1 MLSLDQQELII
12 QRIKSKK
19 PIFKTICEIEQF
31 PKLIKSREA
40 IQKSILSQ
48 IQRSVSNIDM
58 DPLAYGQKELKDVM
72 TYLEEQLKTVFLP
85 TLSLD
90 ERKKSKFLMKQ
101 ESKQLDY
108 EESNHPKKQR
118 VDKNKCRKCKQSTIP
133 MILNLLQQTENQDT
147 NPHVTMKSIR
157 QQIVQKSQKKEEQSE
172 SKVPYIAFDYS
183 DRIIICKRCRFK
195 FHAECVQVLD
205 NINDWICDYCLDRIK
220 ELKNSNQWD
229 YINNKQLKQQICPT
243 SEQKKINLSLI
254 ERIQKKQKIFII
266 EEMEITPFKPIDQIS
281 DFLRKYPLY
290 RGQNGKI
297 KYPVLEKLALDYPEV
312 LEIKQKPQPYMI
324 NSNLVEEILKIQ
336 TSYQILFPQ
345 CQTPQNVNQDYIEK
359 NFYEILMN
367 LLTEYFNEFMQ
378 SDVVKFDRYC
388 SQANVQAN
396 AFLEIMNY
404 LYDHQEALMKD
415 LIKKTWV
422 ECVVQIDQI
431 INYDCE
437 SNINK
442 IDFNSLEFSD
452 QIYILSLLT
461 DGLYDLDKMK
471 EQIKQKDSSN
481 NYRQSNLKILF
492 QQNQSAFINCGT
504 YLGQDADEQ
513 QYFYFTHVPSSIFV
527 ETMAGWGQYTLS
539 DLSELMSALNLQGV
553 NESNLFE
560 NLELISQVKLFDN
573 NTTPIK
579 SQNRL
584 IQKQQYHLEII
595 EVIEQ
600 FQITEETYTK
610 YLLSKNLIWIENNK
624 KQHFYQLLKNEKQIQ
639 SLLQALKLFF
649 NGLLLLKSNDGY
661 FVKPFKIFKQN
672 FELVNQLAIYID
684 NAQSQYNVYISLI
697 TLNILL
703 EEYQQY
709 QSQKELKNKK
719 NQAQRKITQKVN
731 QKEVKNIKKKS
742 KLKHIED
749 ESLEQEQSL
758 QYANSL
764 ANKREKRENAGKN
777 PNINFDQQ
785 VKNQKK
791 ISCTSC
797 KKQIPQASQSVQCSR
812 CNKPFHQECLSLRKD
827 YCKDCARNNSK
838 KQK

>member
-1 MLSLDQQELII
+1 MLKLDQQELII

-19 PIFKTICEIEQF
+19 PIFKTVSEIEQF

-48 IQRSVSNIDM
+48 IQRSVSNIDV
-58 DPLAYGQKELKDVM
+58 DPLTYGQKELKDVM
-72 TYLEEQLKTVFLP
+72 NQLEEQLKTVFLP
-85 TLSLD
+85 TLLLD
-90 ERKKSKFLMKQ
+90 EKKKSKLLIKQ

-195 FHAECVQVLD
+195 FHAECVQVHD
-205 NINDWICDYCLDRIK
+205 NINDWICDYCQDRIQ
-220 ELKNSNQWD
+220 ELKSSNQWD
-229 YINNKQLKQQICPT
+229 YINNKQLKQQVCPG
-243 SEQKKINLSLI
+243 SEQKKIYLSLI
-254 ERIQKKQKIFII
+254 ERIQKKQKVFII
-266 EEMEITPFKPIDQIS
+266 EEMEITSFKPIDQIS
-281 DFLRKYPLY
+281 IFLKKYPHY

-324 NSNLVEEILKIQ
+324 NSNLVEDILRIQ
-336 TSYQILFPQ
+336 TSYQIMFPN
-345 CQTPQNVNQDYIEK
+345 CQIPQNVNQDYIEK

-367 LLTEYFNEFMQ
+367 LLNEYFNDFML
-378 SDVVKFDRYC
+378 SDMSKFEKYC
-388 SQANVQAN
+388 HQANFQAT
-396 AFLEIMNY
+396 AFLEIMNF
-404 LYDHQEALMKD
+404 LYVHQENQMKD
-415 LIKKTWV
+415 LIKKTWI
-422 ECVVQIDQI
+422 ECVIQIDQI

-442 IDFNSLEFSD
+442 INFNSLEFSD

-461 DGLYDLDKMK
+461 EGLYDLDKMK
-471 EQIKQKDSSN
+471 EQIKQKDSSM
-481 NYRQSNLKILF
+481 NYKQSHLKILF
-492 QQNQSAFINCGT
+492 QHNQSAFINCGT
-504 YLGQDADEQ
+504 FLGQDADEQ

-527 ETMAGWGQYTLS
+527 ETMTGWGQYTLS
-539 DLSELMSALNLQGV
+539 DLSELMNALNLQGV

-573 NTTPIK
+573 TTPLK
-579 SQNRL
+579 PQNRL
-584 IQKQQYHLEII
+584 IQKQQYNLENI

-600 FQITEETYTK
+600 FLLTEEAYTK
-610 YLLSKNLIWIENNK
+610 YLQSKDLIWIENHQ
-624 KQHFYQLLKNEKQIQ
+624 KQDFYQLLKNEKELQ
-639 SLLQALKLFF
+639 SIIQALKIFY
-649 NGLLLLKSNDGY
+649 NGLLQLKSNDGY
-661 FVKPFKIFKQN
+661 HIKPFKLFKLDFQ
-672 FELVNQLAIYID
+672 LANQLAIFVD
-684 NAQSQYNVYISLI
+684 NASSQHSVYISLI
-697 TLNILL
+697 TLNLFL
-703 EEYQQY
+703 DEYQQY
-709 QSQKELKNKK
+709 QSQKELQNKR
-719 NQAQRKITQKVN
+719 NQVLRKLPSKAN
-731 QKEVKNIKKKS
+731 PKEVKQIKKKS
-742 KLKHIED
+742 KLKPIED
-749 ESLEQEQSL
+749 ESIEQELSL
-758 QYANSL
+758 QYPRNL

-785 VKNQKK
+785 TKNQKK

-797 KKQIPQASQSVQCSR
+797 KKQFSQASQCVQCSR
-812 CNKPFHQECLSLRKD
+812 CNKPFHQECLVVRKD
-827 YCKDCARNNSK
+827 YCKNCVRNGSK

>member
-1 MLSLDQQELII
+1 MLKLDQQELII

-19 PIFKTICEIEQF
+19 PIFKTIGEIEQF

-58 DPLAYGQKELKDVM
+58 DPLTYGQKELKDVM
-72 TYLEEQLKTVFLP
+72 NQLEEQLKTVFLP
-85 TLSLD
+85 QLTLD
-90 ERKKSKFLMKQ
+90 EKKKSKFLMKQ

-108 EESNHPKKQR
+108 EESNHQKKQR

-205 NINDWICDYCLDRIK
+205 NINDWICDYCLDRIQ
-220 ELKNSNQWD
+220 ELKSSNQWD

-243 SEQKKINLSLI
+243 SEQKKINLSLL
-254 ERIQKKQKIFII
+254 EKIQKKQKIFII

-281 DFLRKYPLY
+281 DFLRKYPIY

-297 KYPVLEKLALDYPEV
+297 KYPVLEKLALDYPDI

-324 NSNLVEEILKIQ
+324 NSNMVEDILKIQ
-336 TSYQILFPQ
+336 TSYQILFPH

-367 LLTEYFNEFMQ
+367 LLMEYFNEFIL
-378 SDVVKFDRYC
+378 SDVVKFERYC
-388 SQANVQAN
+388 NQANIQAN
-396 AFLEIMNY
+396 AFLELMNY
-404 LYDHQEALMKD
+404 LYIHQESQMKD
-415 LIKKTWV
+415 LIKKTWI
-422 ECVVQIDQI
+422 ECVIQIDQI
-431 INYDCE
+431 INFDCE

-442 IDFNSLEFSD
+442 IDFNILEFQD
-452 QIYILSLLT
+452 QINILSILT
-461 DGLYDLDKMK
+461 EGLYDLDKMK
-471 EQIKQKDSSN
+471 DQIKQKDSSS

-492 QQNQSAFINCGT
+492 QQNQSAYINCGT

-527 ETMAGWGQYTLS
+527 ETMTGWGQYTLS
-539 DLSELMSALNLQGV
+539 DLSELMNALNIQGV
-553 NESNLFE
+553 NESNLLE
-560 NLELISQVKLFDN
+560 NLELISQVKLFD

-584 IQKQQYHLEII
+584 IQKQQYNLEII

-600 FQITEETYTK
+600 FLLTEEAYTK
-610 YLLSKNLIWIENNK
+610 YLQSKNLIWIDNNQ
-624 KQHFYQLLKNEKQIQ
+624 KQNFYQLLKNEKQLQ
-639 SLLQALKLFF
+639 SLEQALKIFL
-649 NGLLLLKSNDGY
+649 NGLLLLKSNDGQY
-661 FVKPFKIFKQN
+661 VKPFKIFKQN
-672 FELVNQLAIYID
+672 FELVNQLAIYVD
-684 NAQSQYNVYISLI
+684 NASSQHCIYISLI
-697 TLNILL
+697 TLNLLL
-703 EEYQQY
+703 EQYQQY
-709 QSQKELKNKK
+709 QQQKVLKNKRS
-719 NQAQRKITQKVN
+719 QAQRKITQKVN
-731 QKEVKNIKKKS
+731 QKEIKPIKKKT
-742 KLKHIED
+742 KLKAIED
-749 ESLEQEQSL
+749 DSIEQEQSP
-758 QYANSL
+758 QYPNSL
-764 ANKREKRENAGKN
+764 ANKRVKRENAGKN

-785 VKNQKK
+785 MKNQKK
-791 ISCTSC
+791 IFCTSC
-797 KKQIPQASQSVQCSR
+797 KKQFSQSSQSFQCSR
-812 CNKPFHQECLSLRKD
+812 CNKPFHQECLQLRKD
-827 YCKDCARNNSK
+827 YCKNCVRNNSK